1 MIKILDR
8 IKNLRPYKA
17 GKPIAELA
25 REKNL
30 KKIIK
35 LASNENPLGPSPKA
49 VDAIKKN
56 VWNLHRYVDPMANE
70 MVMAISKKY
79 NIQPQHIVCGH
90 GTDSLLADI
99 VSAFSEPGDE
109 VLTSEGSFIG
119 IYVSTNKQGRVLKQ
133 VPLKDYSFDLDAI
146 CNAISEKTKIVFL
159 ANPNNPTGT
168 MFTGSEFEQFMNK
181 VPDNVL
187 VILDEAYEAY
197 AKEFEGYPVGV
208 DYWYDNLLVTRTL
221 SKVYGLGGLRVGY
234 TVGPEYL
241 ISALAKQKLPF
252 EPNCLAQ
259 VAAVA
264 ALNDDDF
271 LNETVEANRR
281 SLKTMKNK
289 FDQLGIP
296 YVETATNFLLM
307 LMPSESFAEGFSTN
321 CLNKGLILRHV
332 EPFGVPNG
340 VRINSGTDEETKY
353 ALEIIEEVYTN
364 MSSSAPPGKP
374 TTTVS

>member
-1 MIKILDR
+1 MIKILNR

-17 GKPIAELA
+17 GKPISELA

-30 KKIIK
+30 KRIIK

-49 VDAIKKN
+49 VEAIKEN

-79 NIQPQHIVCGH
+79 NIQPQHIVCGN
-90 GTDSLLADI
+90 GTDSLIADI
-99 VSAFSEPGDE
+99 VSAFSDQGDE

-119 IYVSTNKQGRVLKQ
+119 IYVSTNKQERVLKQ
-133 VPLKDYSFDLDAI
+133 IPLKDYGYDLDAI
-146 CNAISEKTKIVFL
+146 IQAVNEKTKIVYL

-168 MFTGSEFEQFMNK
+168 MFTGTEFEQFMENI
-181 VPDNVL
+181 PDNVL

-197 AKEFEGYPVGV
+197 AKEFDDYPVGV

-241 ISALAKQKLPF
+241 ISALAKYKLPF

-271 LNETVEANRR
+271 LNETVETNRR
-281 SLKTMKNK
+281 SLKTMKDK
-289 FDQLGIP
+289 FKELGIP
-296 YVETATNFLLM
+296 YVDSTTNFLM
-307 LMPSESFAEGFSTN
+307 ILMPSESFAVGFNNN

-340 VRINSGTDEETKY
+340 IRINSGTDEETKF
-353 ALEIIEEVYTN
+353 ALEIIEKVYQE
-364 MSSSAPPGKP
+364 MSASSPQVNP
-374 TTTVS
+374 TVS

>member
-1 MIKILDR
+1 MIKILNR
-8 IKNLRPYKA
+8 IKNLKPYKA
-17 GKPIAELA
+17 GKPISELA

-30 KKIIK
+30 KKIVK

-49 VDAIKKN
+49 VEAIKES
-56 VWNLHRYVDPMANE
+56 VWNLHRYVDPAANE

-79 NIQPQHIVCGH
+79 NIQPQHIVCAN
-90 GTDSLLADI
+90 GTDSLIADI
-99 VSAFSEPGDE
+99 VSAFSDQGDE

-119 IYVSTNKQGRVLKQ
+119 IYVSTNKQERVLKQ
-133 VPLKDYSFDLDAI
+133 VPLKDYAYDLDAI
-146 CNAISEKTKIVFL
+146 VQAINENTKIVYL

-168 MFTGSEFEQFMNK
+168 MFTGTEFGQFMEK

-197 AKEFEGYPVGV
+197 AKEFDDYPVGV

-241 ISALAKQKLPF
+241 ISALAKYKLPF

-271 LNETVEANRR
+271 LNETVETNRR
-281 SLKTMKNK
+281 SLNTMKTK
-289 FDQLGIP
+289 FDDLGIA
-296 YVETATNFLLM
+296 YVESVTNFLLL
-307 LMPSESFAEGFSTN
+307 LMPSESFAVGFNSN
-321 CLNKGLILRHV
+321 CMNKGLIVRHV

-340 VRINSGTDEETKY
+340 IRINSGTDEETKL
-353 ALEIIEEVYTN
+353 ALEIIEEVYLN
-364 MSSSAPPGKP
+364 MISSAPQSK
-374 TTTVS
+374 TTV

>member
-17 GKPIAELA
+17 GKPISELA

-49 VDAIKKN
+49 VEAIKEN
-56 VWNLHRYVDPMANE
+56 IWNLHRYVDPSANE
-70 MVMAISKKY
+70 MVTAISKKY
-79 NIQPQHIVCGH
+79 NIQPQHIICGN
-90 GTDSLLADI
+90 GTDSLIADI
-99 VSAFSEPGDE
+99 VAAFSDPGDE

-119 IYVSTNKQGRVLKQ
+119 IYVSANKQGRILTQ
-133 VPLKDYSFDLDAI
+133 VSLKDYAYDLNAI
-146 CNAISEKTKIVFL
+146 SNAISEKTKVVFL

-168 MFTGSEFEQFMNK
+168 MFTGTEFELFMQK
-181 VPDNVL
+181 IPDSVL

-197 AKEFEGYPVGV
+197 AREFDDYPVGV
-208 DYWYDNLLVTRTL
+208 NYWYDNLLVTRTL
-221 SKVYGLGGLRVGY
+221 SKVYGLGGLRIGY

-241 ISALAKQKLPF
+241 ISALAKYKLPF

-264 ALNDDDF
+264 ALNDDEF
-271 LNETVEANRR
+271 LNETVATNRR
-281 SLKTMKNK
+281 SLKVMRDK
-289 FDQLGIP
+289 FDTLGIA
-296 YVETATNFLLM
+296 YVESATNFLLM
-307 LMPSESFAEGFSTN
+307 LMPSESFAEGFNNN
-321 CLNKGLILRHV
+321 CLNKGLIVRHV

-340 VRINSGTDEETKY
+340 IRINSGTDEETKL
-353 ALEIIEEVYTN
+353 ALEIIEEVYTK
-364 MSSSAPPGKP
+364 MAASTPQGKP
-374 TTTVS
+374 KAPVS

>member
-17 GKPIAELA
+17 GKPISELA

-49 VDAIKKN
+49 IEAIKEN
-56 VWNLHRYVDPMANE
+56 IWNLHRYVDPTANE
-70 MVMAISKKY
+70 MVMAISQKY
-79 NIQPQHIVCGH
+79 NIQPRHIVCGN
-90 GTDSLLADI
+90 GTDSLIADI
-99 VSAFSEPGDE
+99 VAAFSESGDE

-119 IYVSTNKQGRVLKQ
+119 IYVSANKQGRDLKQ
-133 VPLKDYSFDLDAI
+133 VPLKNYAYDLEAIIDAI
-146 CNAISEKTKIVFL
+146 TEKTKIVFL

-168 MFTGSEFEQFMNK
+168 MFTGTEFEKFMEK
-181 VPDNVL
+181 VPGNVL

-197 AKEFEGYPVGV
+197 AKEFEDYPIGV
-208 DYWYDNLLVTRTL
+208 QYWYDNLLVTRTL

-241 ISALAKQKLPF
+241 ISALAKYKLPF

-271 LNETVEANRR
+271 LNETVKTNRK
-281 SLKTMKNK
+281 SLKAMRDK
-289 FDQLGIP
+289 FDALGIT
-296 YVETATNFLLM
+296 YVESATNFLLM
-307 LMPSESFAEGFSTN
+307 LMPSESFAEGFNNN
-321 CLNKGLILRHV
+321 CLNKGLIVRHV

-340 VRINSGTDEETKY
+340 IRINSGTNEETKF
-353 ALEIIEEVYTN
+353 ALEIIEEVYTR
-364 MSSSAPPGKP
+364 MAASAPPGKP
-374 TTTVS
+374 KAPVS